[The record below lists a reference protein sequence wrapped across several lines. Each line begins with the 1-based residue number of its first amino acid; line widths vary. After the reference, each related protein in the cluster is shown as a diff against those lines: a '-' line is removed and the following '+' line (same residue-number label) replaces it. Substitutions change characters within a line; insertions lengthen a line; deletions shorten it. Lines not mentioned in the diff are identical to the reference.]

1 MNFKDDYKYE
11 KKDNEK
17 EVVKKH
23 NNRVKDLKED
33 EIDWEL
39 IR

>member
-1 MNFKDDYKYE
+1 MNLNDNYKHE
-11 KKDNEK
+11 NKNDEK

-23 NNRVKDLKED
+23 NNREKDLKED

>member
-1 MNFKDDYKYE
+1 MNFDYKDE
-11 KKDNEK
+11 NKENEK

-23 NNRVKDLKED
+23 NNREKDPKDD

>member
-1 MNFKDDYKYE
+1 MNFNDNYKDE
-11 KKDNEK
+11 GKDNEK

-23 NNRVKDLKED
+23 NNREKDLKDD

>member
-1 MNFKDDYKYE
+1 MNFDYKDE
-11 KKDNEK
+11 NKDNEK

-23 NNRVKDLKED
+23 NNREKDLKED

>member
-1 MNFKDDYKYE
+1 MNFDYKDE
-11 KKDNEK
+11 NKENEK

-23 NNRVKDLKED
+23 NNREKDLKDD

>member
-1 MNFKDDYKYE
+1 MNLNDDYKYE
-11 KKDNEK
+11 NKNDEK

-23 NNRVKDLKED
+23 NNREKDLKED